1 MEFSSVIS
9 IILFHKGILH
19 TNFVAMKYR
28 WKMSVFGFERKS
40 TFNNGHL
47 LSQLRKLI
55 NLQIRS
61 LLISV
66 NGTNCFANECSM
78 SLCYLRTINYLQI
91 GRERWETIHYL
102 YILLIG
108 KQVAV
113 IDSEWPRPWGK
124 EWVNALCYQASGVV
138 WFCGP
143 CNRGDLNVALWE
155 LCLYFTSYVTHW
167 LTDVPS
173 NGRYFADIAL
183 FMSQH
188 LCLKVSIES
197 LK

>member
-9 IILFHKGILH
+9 IILFHNGIIH
-19 TNFVAMKYR
+19 KNFVAMKYR
-28 WKMSVFGFERKS
+28 WKMSVFCFD
-40 TFNNGHL
+40 TFYNGHL
-47 LSQLRKLI
+47 LSQLQNLI

-113 IDSEWPRPWGK
+113 IDSECHGLEERNGLMLYVIKLQGWYG
-124 EWVNALCYQASGVV
+124 SVV
-138 WFCGP
+138 LVTVGIWMWHCG
-143 CNRGDLNVALWE
+143 
-155 LCLYFTSYVTHW
+155 SYVSIS
-167 LTDVPS
+167 PS
-173 NGRYFADIAL
+173 MWHIGWQMCLAMGDTLQTLPSLWASIFACKYL
-183 FMSQH
+183 
-188 LCLKVSIES
+188 
-197 LK
+197 